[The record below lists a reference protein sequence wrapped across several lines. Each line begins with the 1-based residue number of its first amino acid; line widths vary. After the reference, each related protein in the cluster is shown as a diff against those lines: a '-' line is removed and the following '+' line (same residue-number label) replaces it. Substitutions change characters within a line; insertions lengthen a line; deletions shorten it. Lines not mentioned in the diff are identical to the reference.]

1 MVSTLVDSQ
10 FLLGLRDRKLSIKV
24 ELNHFNVNFILTYNI
39 YVVKWNYFTTIFL
52 ILLSFF
58 SKGGSLGVLPLGEK
72 GRKDHSLPL
81 LHAHSGIYHFSSL
94 LSKLLSVFCGW
105 QEETEILIS
114 RLLSNMI
121 GMYVAAYVWTSAKNE
136 GNTINSLDCRDCW
149 DVKFVSLLVRVC
161 NRESLFSSY
170 VCNLFLL

>member
-94 LSKLLSVFCGW
+94 LSKLLSVFLWVTSGDKNSTLQVAVKHDWHVCSQHMFGLPLKMKGI
-105 QEETEILIS
+105 QSTPLIA
-114 RLLSNMI
+114 
-121 GMYVAAYVWTSAKNE
+121 GTAGTS
-136 GNTINSLDCRDCW
+136 SLCP
-149 DVKFVSLLVRVC
+149 
-161 NRESLFSSY
+161 Y
-170 VCNLFLL
+170 